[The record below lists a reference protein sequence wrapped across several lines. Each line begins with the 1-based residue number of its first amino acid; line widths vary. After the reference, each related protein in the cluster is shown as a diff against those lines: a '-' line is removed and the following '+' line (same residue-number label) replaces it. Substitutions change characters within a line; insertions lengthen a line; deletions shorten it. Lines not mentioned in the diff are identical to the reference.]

1 MKKIDEGKVK
11 EYFKNY
17 KSEKEKF
24 LVKAEKLQT
33 DYTMFVLNNSYF
45 GEEATS
51 AKAYILDVEK
61 EILSDLMEAAKEL
74 QNMHDKLIREFDS
87 KVDNHELSIV
97 SEERLIE
104 IKDKLKLYEEDFE
117 DSAQVVENVV
127 KSLNTSC
134 SAYGPY
140 TNPSKENVRNNFEEI
155 GSSSSKGLLPKH
167 KEEFLEFDSDH
178 KEDIKGSLFENLC
191 DTAEHNMN
199 VCDGN
204 LANNLEYMI
213 KNYGNIAAVLDI
225 KESNRKHEE
234 LSEKLEKDLK
244 NVVGP
249 DVTNTSLLDY
259 MDMLKS
265 PVDFTD
271 NYGMSAMQ
279 FIQVINANKSVISSM
294 KIVERNGYWCIKG
307 LYNTRANG
315 ADVSGIKGTRYKVG
329 SEKFVKSG
337 LNRFVP
343 SDATNAQKM
352 AKFAKNIKDRKLWSN
367 VKSSINMKSIYG
379 FERNDMLGN
388 VGKCIGYASIGID
401 VGKGIYDNYKE
412 GASASKIVADASV
425 DVAKGLGKMAVATGC
440 AQVGAAI
447 GTAIPIPGVGTIVGY
462 AAGFAIGYG
471 AGKLYDYLT
480 DGVEIGGKSVAE
492 WASTAVEKGI
502 DGAVSGVK
510 KAGEAVSSALND
522 AKDAIGDTVSGWANA
537 VFG

>member
-17 KSEKEKF
+17 KNEKEKF

-33 DYTMFVLNNSYF
+33 DYTMFVLNDSYF

-74 QNMHDKLIREFDS
+74 QNMHDKLIQEFDS
-87 KVDNHELSIV
+87 KVDHHESSIV

-104 IKDKLKLYEEDFE
+104 IKEKFKVYEEDFE
-117 DSAQVVENVV
+117 DSAHVVEQVVKNL
-127 KSLNTSC
+127 KASCNT
-134 SAYGPY
+134 YGPF
-140 TNPSKENVRNNFEEI
+140 TNPSKANVRNNFEEI

-167 KEEFLEFDSDH
+167 KEEFLEFDCAH
-178 KEDIKGSLFENLC
+178 KGDIKGSLFENLC

-204 LANNLEYMI
+204 LANDLEYML
-213 KNYGNIAAVLDI
+213 KNYGNIASVLNI
-225 KESNRKHEE
+225 KVSNRKHET
-234 LSEKLEKDLK
+234 LSEKLEEDLK
-244 NVVGP
+244 NVVAP
-249 DVTNTSLLDY
+249 DVTNMSFLDY
-259 MDMLKS
+259 LKMLEGTIS
-265 PVDFTD
+265 VSD
-271 NYGMSAMQ
+271 YGMTTMQ

-294 KIVERNGYWCIKG
+294 KIVEKNGYWCIKG

-315 ADVSGIKGTRYKVG
+315 VDVNGIKGTRYKVG
-329 SEKFVKSG
+329 SYKFMKSG
-337 LNRFVP
+337 LSRFVP
-343 SDATNAQKM
+343 SDATAGQKM
-352 AKFAKNIKDRKLWSN
+352 AKFVDNIKDPKLW
-367 VKSSINMKSIYG
+367 KSAKNGITLKSIYG
-379 FERNDMLGN
+379 FQSDDTLGN
-388 VGKCIGYASIGID
+388 IGKSIGYASIGID

-412 GASASKIVADASV
+412 GASGSKIVADASV

-510 KAGEAVSSALND
+510 KAGKAVSSALND
-522 AKDAIGDTVSGWANA
+522 AKDAIGNAVSGWANA